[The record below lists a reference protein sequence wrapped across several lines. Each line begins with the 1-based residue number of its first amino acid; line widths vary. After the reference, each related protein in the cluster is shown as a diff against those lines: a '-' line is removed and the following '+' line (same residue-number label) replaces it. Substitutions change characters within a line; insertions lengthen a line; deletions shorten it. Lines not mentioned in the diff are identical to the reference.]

1 MTWTLYRHFKGNNYL
16 GFGTALDSELK
27 TPVEVYRC
35 LYENDLAKNWVRPLE
50 MFEGRN
56 EQGQA
61 RFESVARMRVVQPED
76 EATVLAFGYDAW
88 GEGKPLSEF
97 LASYEKSRN
106 HFRGISSI
114 LPVASSRFPVDKAAV
129 SRATKPYSNI
139 RCGCEASENAVYGE
153 YRRCTFRGTRYLL
166 ELLDGTIVCNLNTL
180 RFKRGLLGIASV
192 STAPAFR
199 GRGYARLLLKA
210 VMELQKFHEGE
221 DLRFLLFSEV
231 NPEIYESCGF
241 YVLGKEHQRF
251 TPSIAMAS
259 GSSPLTKEEGEF
271 LKAYF

>member
-1 MTWTLYRHFKGNNYL
+1 MTWTLYRHFKGYKYL
-16 GFGTALDSELK
+16 GLGTALDSESK
-27 TPVEVYRC
+27 APFEVYRC

-56 EQGQA
+56 EQGEA

-106 HFRGISSI
+106 H
-114 LPVASSRFPVDKAAV
+114 L
-129 SRATKPYSNI
+129 
-139 RCGCEASENAVYGE
+139 
-153 YRRCTFRGTRYLL
+153 RGTRYLL